1 MKEKFKNTD
10 IQNENKHYS
19 KLKDKNIINITK
31 LIIVII
37 FITFVIFLVVFINN
51 RNLIDKNFGKEI
63 KQENEQ
69 EKPLLSF
76 IAYDNQNE
84 QNIKGMM
91 IINSTS
97 TIDYV
102 EFLDGTIVY
111 GNGKSKIVKDI
122 EISKDQEYSAK
133 IISGGI
139 EKVEKILI
147 NDSYLEKMINFI
159 ELDIAEGE
167 NKKIQLQ
174 DTREIAGMTTYY
186 KIGKNSTNWATY
198 NGTIVLDD
206 YCIDIE
212 DYVNKNYVSTI
223 CTMTVDKAGN
233 CLFIDKTFSITKRG
247 ELDLLKNAQV
257 SGTLASY
264 GFTQSLYRVPDT
276 SDYTY
281 FNANKGFGV
290 GHRDQTA
297 SYSGTLK
304 LDWTKLK
311 RLKAKELY
319 MGVWEWSQSD
329 SWVETTI
336 TVFYTD
342 GTSDTER
349 VERMNNGAKT
359 YYPIISLQQDKE
371 ISYVQFYILRI

>member
-159 ELDIAEGE
+159 ELEVAEGE
-167 NKKIQLQ
+167 NKKIQLL
-174 DTREIAGMTTYY
+174 DTRGIAGMTTYY
-186 KIGKNSTNWATY
+186 KIGKNSSNWMPY

-212 DYVNKNYVSTI
+212 DYANKNYVSTI
-223 CTMTVDKAGN
+223 CTMTIDKAGN
-233 CLFIDKTFSITKRG
+233 CLFIDKTFGITKRG

-264 GFTQSLYRVPDT
+264 GFTQSLNRVPDT
-276 SDYTY
+276 SGYTY
-281 FNANKGFGV
+281 FNVNNGFGV

-304 LDWTKLK
+304 LDWAKLK
-311 RLKAKELY
+311 RLKAKELR
-319 MGVWEWSQSD
+319 MGVWEWSESG

-342 GTSDTER
+342 GTFDTEK
-349 VERMNNGAKT
+349 VERMNSGSKM

>member
-51 RNLIDKNFGKEI
+51 RNLIDKNFSKGI

-69 EKPLLSF
+69 EKPILSF

-84 QNIKGMM
+84 QNIKGMI

-147 NDSYLEKMINFI
+147 NDSYLEKMIDFI

-167 NKKIQLQ
+167 NKKIQLL
-174 DTREIAGMTTYY
+174 DTRGIAGMTTYY
-186 KIGKNSTNWATY
+186 KIGKNSTNWAIY

-212 DYVNKNYVSTI
+212 DYANKNYVSTI

>member
-51 RNLIDKNFGKEI
+51 RNLIDKNFSKGI

-69 EKPLLSF
+69 EKPILSF

-84 QNIKGMM
+84 QNIKGMI

-147 NDSYLEKMINFI
+147 NDSYLEKMIDFI

-167 NKKIQLQ
+167 NKKIQLL
-174 DTREIAGMTTYY
+174 DTRGIAGMTTYY
-186 KIGKNSTNWATY
+186 KIGKNSTNWAIY

-212 DYVNKNYVSTI
+212 DYANKNYVSTI

-281 FNANKGFGV
+281 FNVNNGFGV
-290 GHRDQTA
+290 GHRDQTT

-349 VERMNNGAKT
+349 VERMNSGSKM